1 MHYVKH
7 FTMHGIDS
15 RQVACIELHGAP
27 NAATEGAVGVLG
39 IDMDSP
45 RHEVYKCVAVNG
57 SIYSWE
63 LCSDGLSFIAA
74 SVSVEGATR
83 AEFLYED
90 LLIPSTYR
98 PKLGDSI
105 LDTNGCF
112 YAITSI
118 GVDRCFATHSG
129 LQVKSVQIAQERG
142 NRVDMAISQ
151 ATFSQELDSIEQD
164 MEDEFETVRNESSQA
179 FNQMG
184 QDMENE
190 FETLRNEV
198 DQRFNEVEQ
207 DAREIRQEYVLKS
220 KLTSRVTI
228 TQGSASFDTLEE
240 LPLQQLGIY
249 YIAFKTTDGQ
259 DAYSGVLVKQTATNC
274 YFELGGVYGQITT
287 YNISDQPEHLITI
300 RLYNRDGTML
310 YENGT
315 LDFYFIQQL

>member
-7 FTMHGIDS
+7 FTMYGIDS

-74 SVSVEGATR
+74 SVSVEGATS
-83 AEFLYED
+83 AEFLYKD

-98 PKLGDSI
+98 PKPGDSI

-142 NRVDMAISQ
+142 DRVDMAISQ

-164 MEDEFETVRNESSQA
+164 IEDEFETVRNECSQA
-179 FNQMG
+179 FN
-184 QDMENE
+184 
-190 FETLRNEV
+190 EV
-198 DQRFNEVEQ
+198 GQRFNEVEQDIDEVEQ
-207 DAREIRQEYVLKS
+207 DAREIRQEYVPKS
-220 KLTSRVTI
+220 KLASRVTI
-228 TQGSASFDTLEE
+228 TQGSASFDTHEE
-240 LPLQQLGIY
+240 LPLQQSGIY

-259 DAYSGVLVKQTATNC
+259 DAYSGVLVNHTATNC
-274 YFELGGVYGQITT
+274 YFDLGGVYGQITT

-300 RLYNRDGTML
+300 RLYDRDGTML
-310 YENGT
+310 YKNGT
-315 LDFYFIQQL
+315 LEFYFIQQL